1 MIWMRRH
8 EVSKSRRS
16 HTKGFKLTPF
26 DHETVSNVYSHTF
39 SGKFL
44 FNPVNLFQVLFRGAR
59 HSRGRRTL
67 GVYVPCIVFEHRA
80 SLFGAPFR
88 TLCTH
93 PYVQAT
99 RPSSLML

>member
-1 MIWMRRH
+1 MIWSYGCDAH
-8 EVSKSRRS
+8 EVSIPRRS

-26 DHETVSNVYSHTF
+26 DHETVSYVYSHTF
-39 SGKFL
+39 SWKFCFVRRASL
-44 FNPVNLFQVLFRGAR
+44 
-59 HSRGRRTL
+59 SRS